1 MNKIWDRKSEVIG
14 RWAGKKK
21 RMTTQ
26 NRQKSNA
33 KKIKLVSNL
42 CTMVFT
48 FCFIYLIQDEVE
60 NASDRFSYL
69 IFTGEEES
77 LPPTPT
83 HRSLSERYAE
93 RDAMAMEAASRAM
106 EEATRKMEEASRAA
120 ALAAEEPPRKRLM
133 TEEDRIMAH
142 PGVPSAHLKITSRSE
157 YMFFCIMN
165 SLILSFRYVFMRS
178 LPKHTFVLYK

>member
-1 MNKIWDRKSEVIG
+1 MLVFCLTYDNFELEF
-14 RWAGKKK
+14 KKVLK
-21 RMTTQ
+21 
-26 NRQKSNA
+26 NVLN
-33 KKIKLVSNL
+33 V
-42 CTMVFT
+42 
-48 FCFIYLIQDEVE
+48 YL
-60 NASDRFSYL
+60 
-69 IFTGEEES
+69 TGEEDS

-142 PGVPSAHLKITSRSE
+142 PGMPSTHLKITSRSKFQYGVIFE
-157 YMFFCIMN
+157 
-165 SLILSFRYVFMRS
+165 ILKKTWLM
-178 LPKHTFVLYK
+178 